1 MANLQAIGF
10 DGETI
15 IHLLAD
21 GTGTDLDPFVS
32 KFALTDGTITAI
44 ENILPEF
51 VFDGDRLRVLTE
63 LSQPLTLTE
72 LEGITVNVSE
82 QNPLSL
88 SGIESILTEL
98 TFLADRLKVD
108 ANVTLPNTYPVSGSV
123 SVDNFPASQPVT
135 GNFYPATQSV
145 SFGSLPTGTN
155 IIGGISNTSFG
166 ASQSGNWTVGV
177 NNYSD
182 LATLLANTTLQAD
195 VSGSFALDKTG
206 LATDTNQATTNTT
219 LSSINSKVPTLE
231 SGRTPVVLSAA
242 QITAL
247 TPPTTVTA
255 NLGTIAGVATAA
267 NQSTIIGH
275 IDGIESA
282 LAGTINTNIINASVP
297 VTGNFY
303 QATQPV
309 SIASLPALPT
319 GTNTIGSIA
328 NTQFAVTQSGSW
340 TIGINNFP
348 VVQAVT
354 GTVIANTGLDIS
366 ALSTATNQT
375 TTNNLIGEVTEA
387 TPSTDTASSG
397 LNGRLQRIAQRLTS
411 LIGLFPSSLGSKTAA
426 NSFAVTLASDGV
438 ASGISTQIG
447 EVQTTPTTNTVLDRL
462 KTIAVLLSGTIRNN
476 PINAGTP
483 TLTNVASSATSVTL
497 IAANANRKTLIIVN
511 DSTATLYLKFD
522 ASTASSTSYSHVLPP
537 ITNGIPYVL
546 SLNGSD
552 YSGEIRG
559 IWSSANGFARITE
572 IV

>member
-1 MANLQAIGF
+1 MANIRVR
-10 DGETI
+10 D
-15 IHLLAD
+15 AD
-21 GTGTDLDPFVS
+21 GLTYAYLWAEGEGKEENPYKSKYLVAQEGDWSVAINNLPSVYAVEGTVDIGNYDILVTALTNSTLQVDTGIVLPSSFASVQEGDWSVSVSNLSELATVEKQNELIAKLPEGLAVVDGKLKVDANVTLPNSIEVTGTISVDNFPDNQPVS
-32 KFALTDGTITAI
+32 IVALPALAAGNNEIGSISNTTFAASQSGTW
-44 ENILPEF
+44 
-51 VFDGDRLRVLTE
+51 VVDTE
-63 LSQPLTLTE
+63 LDQPLTLTE

-88 SGIESILTEL
+88 AGIEAILTEL

-108 ANVTLPNTYPVSGSV
+108 ANVTLPSSYPITGAV
-123 SVDNFPASQPVT
+123 SVDNFPATQPV
-135 GNFYPATQSV
+135 
-145 SFGSLPTGTN
+145 SFSSLPTGTN

-166 ASQSGNWTVGV
+166 ASQSGDWTVAISNLGDV
-177 NNYSD
+177 SINTAGLATDTTLTSIQNKIPANLTVTGDRLKVNADVSLPSTYTVNGTVGINNYSD

-206 LATDTNQATTNTT
+206 LATDTNQVTINTT
-219 LSSINSKVPTLE
+219 LSSINNNIPTLE

-282 LAGTINTNIINASVP
+282 LAGTI
-297 VTGNFY
+297 
-303 QATQPV
+303 
-309 SIASLPALPT
+309 
-319 GTNTIGSIA
+319 
-328 NTQFAVTQSGSW
+328 
-340 TIGINNFP
+340 
-348 VVQAVT
+348 
-354 GTVIANTGLDIS
+354 
-366 ALSTATNQT
+366 
-375 TTNNLIGEVTEA
+375 
-387 TPSTDTASSG
+387 
-397 LNGRLQRIAQRLTS
+397 
-411 LIGLFPSSLGSKTAA
+411 
-426 NSFAVTLASDGV
+426 
-438 ASGISTQIG
+438 
-447 EVQTTPTTNTVLDRL
+447 
-462 KTIAVLLSGTIRNN
+462 RNN

-511 DSTATLYLKFD
+511 DSTATIYLKFD
-522 ASTASSTSYSHVLPP
+522 ASTASTTSYSHVLPP

>member
-1 MANLQAIGF
+1 MANLRAIGF
-10 DGETI
+10 DGSTTI
-15 IHLLAD
+15 YLLAD
-21 GTGTDLDPFVS
+21 GTGTNLDPFVS

-51 VFDGDRLRVLTE
+51 VFDGDRLRVRTE

-88 SGIESILTEL
+88 LGIETILTEL

-108 ANVTLPNTYPVSGSV
+108 ANVTLPGTYPVSGSV
-123 SVDNFPASQPVT
+123 NVDNFPTSQPVT
-135 GNFYPATQSV
+135 GDFYPAVQDVETGLDQPLTDTELRANPVQAEIINNVSV
-145 SFGSLPTGTN
+145 TGD
-155 IIGGISNTSFG
+155 F
-166 ASQSGNWTVGV
+166 V
-177 NNYSD
+177 
-182 LATLLANTTLQAD
+182 
-195 VSGSFALDKTG
+195 LDKTG
-206 LATDTNQATTNTT
+206 LATDTNQVTINTT
-219 LSSINSKVPTLE
+219 LSSINNNIPTLE

-282 LAGTINTNIINASVP
+282 LAGTI
-297 VTGNFY
+297 
-303 QATQPV
+303 
-309 SIASLPALPT
+309 
-319 GTNTIGSIA
+319 
-328 NTQFAVTQSGSW
+328 
-340 TIGINNFP
+340 
-348 VVQAVT
+348 
-354 GTVIANTGLDIS
+354 
-366 ALSTATNQT
+366 
-375 TTNNLIGEVTEA
+375 
-387 TPSTDTASSG
+387 
-397 LNGRLQRIAQRLTS
+397 
-411 LIGLFPSSLGSKTAA
+411 
-426 NSFAVTLASDGV
+426 
-438 ASGISTQIG
+438 
-447 EVQTTPTTNTVLDRL
+447 
-462 KTIAVLLSGTIRNN
+462 RNN

-483 TLTNVASSATSVTL
+483 TLTNVASSASSVTL
-497 IAANANRKTLIIVN
+497 ITANANRKTLIIVN

-522 ASTASSTSYSHVLPP
+522 VSTASSNSYSHVLPP

>member
-32 KFALTDGTITAI
+32 KFALTEGTITAI
-44 ENILPEF
+44 ANVIPEF

-123 SVDNFPASQPVT
+123 NVDNFPASQPVT

-155 IIGGISNTSFG
+155 SIGGISNTSFG
-166 ASQSGNWTVGV
+166 ASQSGNWAVGI

-195 VSGSFALDKTG
+195 VSGNFELDKTG
-206 LATDTNQATTNTT
+206 LATDTNQATINTT
-219 LSSINSKVPTLE
+219 LLSINNNIPTLE
-231 SGRTPVVLSAA
+231 SGRTPVVLSSS

-282 LAGTINTNIINASVP
+282 LAGTI
-297 VTGNFY
+297 
-303 QATQPV
+303 
-309 SIASLPALPT
+309 
-319 GTNTIGSIA
+319 
-328 NTQFAVTQSGSW
+328 
-340 TIGINNFP
+340 
-348 VVQAVT
+348 
-354 GTVIANTGLDIS
+354 
-366 ALSTATNQT
+366 
-375 TTNNLIGEVTEA
+375 
-387 TPSTDTASSG
+387 
-397 LNGRLQRIAQRLTS
+397 
-411 LIGLFPSSLGSKTAA
+411 
-426 NSFAVTLASDGV
+426 
-438 ASGISTQIG
+438 
-447 EVQTTPTTNTVLDRL
+447 
-462 KTIAVLLSGTIRNN
+462 RNN
-476 PINAGTP
+476 PVNASTP
-483 TLTNVASSATSVTL
+483 TLTNAASSATSVTL

-522 ASTASSTSYSHVLPP
+522 ASIASTTSYSHVLPP
-537 ITNGIPYVL
+537 IINGIPYVL